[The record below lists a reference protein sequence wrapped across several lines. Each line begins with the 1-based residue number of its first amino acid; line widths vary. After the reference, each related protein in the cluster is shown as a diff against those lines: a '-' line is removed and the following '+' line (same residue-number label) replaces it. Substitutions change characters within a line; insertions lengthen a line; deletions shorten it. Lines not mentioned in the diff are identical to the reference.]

1 MDEESTYISSSSKPK
16 NPSIHRRG
24 KKRMMTDLDKDE
36 SDLLVSKIIVLILF
50 GLLKFMAGLTPSILL
65 KRLNVDG
72 KRKRWLE
79 KTMGGILCVGGGVLL
94 ATVFV
99 HMLPEVRESI
109 NTAKKQ
115 FENTKDKD
123 DHHDHEHR
131 VDQHEPHG
139 DDHEDEH
146 GYPFAELITCA
157 GFFVIYFIEAVV
169 HRVFRGTHGSGSHGH
184 SHGVPT
190 DMIKDTNVIQE
201 GDDASKESESTEH
214 EKSAISELQSPST
227 DRGTDNQGLDVENEG
242 LGNGDTK
249 EMPTNATVGKE
260 ENAANKDKDVDEKMK
275 NDKEKA
281 MVFSVR
287 NFLMVLALSVH
298 GIFEGMALGLQL
310 TVPDV
315 WKLAL
320 ALSLHEIPVLFCVGM
335 EMFNVGL
342 KRLHIIAYFL
352 ILGIISPIG
361 IVIGIVLTQHAG
373 EGNSGTQSLVIGL
386 LQGLAGGTLLYI
398 AFYEVLDREKLSKA
412 GMTGILGCVLLTCGF
427 AFMAALEAAGG
438 HSHGVVE
445 KDHADDVSH
454 EGHNHG

>member
-1 MDEESTYISSSSKPK
+1 
-16 NPSIHRRG
+16 
-24 KKRMMTDLDKDE
+24 MMTDLDKGE

-50 GLLKFMAGLTPSILL
+50 GLLKFFAGLTPSILL
-65 KRLNVDG
+65 TRLNVDG

-115 FENTKDKD
+115 FANTKENDE
-123 DHHDHEHR
+123 HHAHDHR
-131 VDQHEPHG
+131 VGEHEPHG
-139 DDHEDEH
+139 DGHDGHEDDH

-157 GFFVIYFIEAVV
+157 GFFVIYFIEAIV

-190 DMIKDTNVIQE
+190 DMIKETNVIKE
-201 GDDASKESESTEH
+201 GEDASKESGSTEY
-214 EKSAISELQSPST
+214 EKSAISEPQSPST
-227 DRGTDNQGLDVENEG
+227 DRGIANQGLDVENEG
-242 LGNGDTK
+242 LGSGDIK
-249 EMPTNATVGKE
+249 ETTTNAMVGKE
-260 ENAANKDKDVDEKMK
+260 ENSANKDEDFEEKKK
-275 NDKEKA
+275 NDEEKA

-352 ILGIISPIG
+352 IIGITSSIGII
-361 IVIGIVLTQHAG
+361 IGIVLTQHAG
-373 EGNSGTQSLVIGL
+373 EGNNGTQSLVIGL

-398 AFYEVLDREKLSKA
+398 AFYEVLEREKLAKA

-445 KDHADDVSH
+445 NDHGEDGSH
-454 EGHNHG
+454 DGPNH

>member
-1 MDEESTYISSSSKPK
+1 
-16 NPSIHRRG
+16 
-24 KKRMMTDLDKDE
+24 MMTDLDKDE
-36 SDLLVSKIIVLILF
+36 SDLLVSKIMVLILF
-50 GLLKFMAGLTPSILL
+50 GLLKFMAGLTPSLLL

-115 FENTKDKD
+115 FEKTKDKD
-123 DHHDHEHR
+123 DHHVHEHR

-139 DDHEDEH
+139 DGHEDEH

-190 DMIKDTNVIQE
+190 DMIKDTNVIRE
-201 GDDASKESESTEH
+201 GDDASKESGSTEH
-214 EKSAISELQSPST
+214 EKSAYLELQSPST

-242 LGNGDTK
+242 LGSGDIK
-249 EMPTNATVGKE
+249 ETPTNAMVGKE
-260 ENAANKDKDVDEKMK
+260 ENAANEDKDVDEKMK

-335 EMFNVGL
+335 EMFNVGI

-361 IVIGIVLTQHAG
+361 IVIGIFLTQHAG
-373 EGNSGTQSLVIGL
+373 EGNSGAQSLVIGL

-412 GMTGILGCVLLTCGF
+412 GMTGILGCVLLTFGF

-445 KDHADDVSH
+445 KEHGDDGSH

>member
-1 MDEESTYISSSSKPK
+1 
-16 NPSIHRRG
+16 
-24 KKRMMTDLDKDE
+24 MTDLDKGE

-72 KRKRWLE
+72 NRKRWLE

-115 FENTKDKD
+115 FEKTKGKD
-123 DHHDHEHR
+123 EHHG
-131 VDQHEPHG
+131 HEPHEDG
-139 DDHEDEH
+139 HEDEH

-190 DMIKDTNVIQE
+190 DMIKETNVIQE
-201 GDDASKESESTEH
+201 GENASKESGSTEH
-214 EKSAISELQSPST
+214 EKTAISEPHSPST
-227 DRGTDNQGLDVENEG
+227 HRGIENQGCDVENEG
-242 LGNGDTK
+242 LGSGVIK
-249 EMPTNATVGKE
+249 ETPTNAVVGKE
-260 ENAANKDKDVDEKMK
+260 ENAANEDEDVEEKMK
-275 NDKEKA
+275 NGEENA

-445 KDHADDVSH
+445 NDHGDDGSH
-454 EGHNHG
+454 DGHNHR

>member
-1 MDEESTYISSSSKPK
+1 MADSHK
-16 NPSIHRRG
+16 G
-24 KKRMMTDLDKDE
+24 E
-36 SDLLVSKIIVLILF
+36 SDLLVSKVIVLILF
-50 GLLKFMAGLTPSILL
+50 GLLKFITGLTPSILL

-115 FENTKDKD
+115 FEKNNENTTTK
-123 DHHDHEHR
+123 
-131 VDQHEPHG
+131 HEPHG
-139 DDHEDEH
+139 DGHEDEH

-157 GFFVIYFIEAVV
+157 GFFVIYFIEAIV
-169 HRVFRGTHGSGSHGH
+169 HRVFKGSHGSGSHGH

-190 DMIKDTNVIQE
+190 DMIKDTNVIRE
-201 GDDASKESESTEH
+201 KEDAIKESGSIEH
-214 EKSAISELQSPST
+214 EKSAISEPSSSSS
-227 DRGTDNQGLDVENEG
+227 DHGIKNQGFDVENEG
-242 LGNGDTK
+242 PGSGDIK
-249 EMPTNATVGKE
+249 EMTRNAMVGE
-260 ENAANKDKDVDEKMK
+260 DGNAANEDRDAEEKKK
-275 NDKEKA
+275 NDEEKA

-298 GIFEGMALGLQL
+298 GIFEGMAIGLQL
-310 TVPDV
+310 TVSDV
-315 WKLAL
+315 WKLTL

-335 EMFNVGL
+335 EMFNVGI

-445 KDHADDVSH
+445 KDREDHGPHD
-454 EGHNHG
+454 GHNH

>member
-1 MDEESTYISSSSKPK
+1 
-16 NPSIHRRG
+16 
-24 KKRMMTDLDKDE
+24 MTDLDKAE

-50 GLLKFMAGLTPSILL
+50 GLLKFIAGLAPSILL

-115 FENTKDKD
+115 FGNTKAKD
-123 DHHDHEHR
+123 EHHGHGHR
-131 VDQHEPHG
+131 MDENEVHG
-139 DDHEDEH
+139 DGHEDEH

-157 GFFVIYFIEAVV
+157 GFFVIYFIEAIV

-190 DMIKDTNVIQE
+190 DMIKETHVIQE
-201 GDDASKESESTEH
+201 VEDASKESGSTEN
-214 EKSAISELQSPST
+214 EKSAISEQQSPST
-227 DRGTDNQGLDVENEG
+227 DRGIDNQGLDVENKG
-242 LGNGDTK
+242 LGGGDIK
-249 EMPTNATVGKE
+249 ETPTNTKVGKE
-260 ENAANKDKDVDEKMK
+260 ENAATEDKDVEEKMK
-275 NDKEKA
+275 DDEEKA

-361 IVIGIVLTQHAG
+361 IIIGIVLTQHAG
-373 EGNSGTQSLVIGL
+373 EGSNGTQSLVIGL

-445 KDHADDVSH
+445 KDHGEDGSH
-454 EGHNHG
+454 DGHNHG